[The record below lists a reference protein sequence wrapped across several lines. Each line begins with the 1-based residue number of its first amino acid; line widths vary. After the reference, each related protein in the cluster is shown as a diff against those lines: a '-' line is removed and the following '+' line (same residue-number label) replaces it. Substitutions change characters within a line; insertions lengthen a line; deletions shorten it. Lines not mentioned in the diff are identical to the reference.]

1 MHDFLTTKHFDLEHQ
16 EFDDPKTC
24 EKLICNGRP
33 CAKCHMCRDWHF
45 TGDYDTWTR
54 ITNWENWTKDEWNRF
69 RNDGIRNNFK
79 ERDGATFVEQTRK
92 HLEEIVSTHMELIL
106 SNDWKG
112 LLELTNANGKLCS
125 HSYSVQAFRSF
136 I

>member
-1 MHDFLTTKHFDLEHQ
+1 MASESAEHQ

-45 TGDYDTWTR
+45 TGDYDTWTW

-79 ERDGATFVEQTRK
+79 ERDGATCNNNNALPTTPIFYTPLLDPAIPLFFTRDAIYAK
-92 HLEEIVSTHMELIL
+92 HLCICDLH
-106 SNDWKG
+106 
-112 LLELTNANGKLCS
+112 
-125 HSYSVQAFRSF
+125 
-136 I
+136 